1 MLRLLHAFLAA
12 WLLIAMPLAQ
22 HGAQLHALGHAMDDG
37 TPAEGCPDHSLYT
50 PFAGTLGC
58 GGSLLPA
65 AAPRVVEIDARA
77 PGEPAFAP
85 RPAYRSRAPP
95 AAPALP

>member
-58 GGSLLPA
+58 GGALLPEAAPPAVRIDAPA
-65 AAPRVVEIDARA
+65 AAQPSS
-77 PGEPAFAP
+77 AP

-95 AAPALP
+95 AAPALR